1 MRNRDLTIVLL
12 VLLVMLVLSLFL
24 YDWRARGECTE
35 NYTSPGQNPLTTD
48 PLPNKLDYTLMGFVR
63 DIQMLVEE
71 NRARARMDR
80 TISRALIAN
89 MRVPFNRF
97 VEGKDDSVR
106 QVVSGE
112 SLTFLKQLPISLII
126 DSIESAPGPGLGSV
140 GQVSNVK
147 QGSRSSASSTFYH
160 ITGHLIAADR
170 GSSTPLR
177 MADNRVIAIDLY
189 LAVLMN
195 YILYASVNGYRN
207 ESPILGMARGREH
220 AMYYPANMF
229 NSNILDED
237 EFGGFAL
244 LTPDRAAI
252 RRFCRERR
260 DQLYEYSTCD
270 FGDHTDN
277 EIDEVNCVARGGT
290 IRRSRIPS
298 IGAIWDNNLE
308 PVTRV
313 SNDQVEMDTLYKGE
327 YDICANLSEEELAD
341 EIEFD
346 NYSDTE
352 FNQVFNEQRAY
363 NRVVS
368 F

>member
-12 VLLVMLVLSLFL
+12 VLLVLIVLSLL
-24 YDWRARGECTE
+24 LCARRECTE

-97 VEGKDDSVR
+97 VDGDDNSVR
-106 QVVSGE
+106 QGLTESTR

-126 DSIESAPGPGLGSV
+126 DRIESATGPGLGLV
-140 GQVSNVK
+140 GRTA
-147 QGSRSSASSTFYH
+147 SRTSPNFMFYH
-160 ITGHLIAADR
+160 IKGHLIAADR
-170 GSSTPLR
+170 GSSSPLR
-177 MADNRVIAIDLY
+177 MADNRVIEIDLY

-207 ESPILGMARGREH
+207 ESPVLAMARKGREH

-313 SNDQVEMDTLYKGE
+313 SNDQVEMNTLYTGE
-327 YDICANLSEEELAD
+327 YDICANLSEEELD
-341 EIEFD
+341 DGFD
-346 NYSDTE
+346 DYANTE

>member
-1 MRNRDLTIVLL
+1 
-12 VLLVMLVLSLFL
+12 
-24 YDWRARGECTE
+24 
-35 NYTSPGQNPLTTD
+35 
-48 PLPNKLDYTLMGFVR
+48 MGFVR

-71 NRARARMDR
+71 NRARARMDK

-106 QVVSGE
+106 QMVNGE

-126 DSIESAPGPGLGSV
+126 DSIESTPGPGLGSV
-140 GQVSNVK
+140 GRVTS
-147 QGSRSSASSTFYH
+147 STSSASSMFYH

-207 ESPILGMARGREH
+207 ESPILAMARGREH

-229 NSNILDED
+229 NSNILNED

-341 EIEFD
+341 EFND
-346 NYSDTE
+346 GYSDTE

>member
-12 VLLVMLVLSLFL
+12 VLLVLIVLSLL
-24 YDWRARGECTE
+24 LCARRECTE

-80 TISRALIAN
+80 TISHALIAN

-126 DSIESAPGPGLGSV
+126 DRIESATGPGLGSV
-140 GQVSNVK
+140 GRIGNVK
-147 QGSRSSASSTFYH
+147 QGKQGSRNSTSSTFYH

-207 ESPILGMARGREH
+207 ESPVLAMAREGREH

-229 NSNILDED
+229 NSNILNED

-290 IRRSRIPS
+290 IRRSHIPS

-313 SNDQVEMDTLYKGE
+313 SNDQVEMNTLYTGE
-327 YDICANLSEEELAD
+327 YDICANLSEEELD
-341 EIEFD
+341 DGFD
-346 NYSDTE
+346 DYADTE